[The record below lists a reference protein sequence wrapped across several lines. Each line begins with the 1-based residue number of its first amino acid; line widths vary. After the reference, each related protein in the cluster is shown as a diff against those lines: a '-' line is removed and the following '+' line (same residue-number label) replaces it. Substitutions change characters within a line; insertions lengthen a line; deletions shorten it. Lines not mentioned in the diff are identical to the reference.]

1 MTPSQTSGNVLNTAT
16 VLAVVAEVKS
26 PKPN

>member
-1 MTPSQTSGNVLNTAT
+1 MNLSGNVLNTAT
-16 VLAVVAEVKS
+16 VLAVVAAIKS